1 MIFCLPSWTIN
12 GVSPPDLHI
21 TKSPTPME
29 AYIYYY
35 MYVWLTF
42 SGFNEKFVAKGTDAK
57 H

>member
-1 MIFCLPSWTIN
+1 
-12 GVSPPDLHI
+12 
-21 TKSPTPME
+21 
-29 AYIYYY
+29 